1 MRGGHVIGETST
13 VFFRKS
19 IRMVI
24 DGDVVEDQLL
34 KISKDFLAKLFIMRK
49 SFPESSKDS
58 SRVKSYYS
66 MMGIR

>member
-1 MRGGHVIGETST
+1 
-13 VFFRKS
+13 
-19 IRMVI
+19 MVI
-24 DGDVVEDQLL
+24 DGDVVEDQLM
-34 KISKDFLAKLFIMRK
+34 KRHMAISKDFLAKLFIMRK